1 VITLADAERM
11 LGAAKEHA
19 NSLGIKV
26 SICVVDPRG
35 DLVALPRMDGARFYT
50 TDVAR
55 GKAMVSA
62 MFGRPSAAF
71 AERANSPVFQSLNQ
85 MQQRRL
91 VFGQG
96 AVPVTRGEEI
106 IGAVGVSGGSSQ
118 QDEDVASG
126 GIGALALPSG

>member
-1 VITLADAERM
+1 MITLADAEII
-11 LGAAKEHA
+11 LGAAKDHA

-26 SICVVDPRG
+26 SICVVDARG
-35 DLVALPRMDGARFYT
+35 DLLALIRMDGARFYT

-55 GKAMVSA
+55 GKATVSA

-85 MQQRRL
+85 MQQGRL

-96 AVPVTRGEEI
+96 AIPVTKGEEI

-118 QDEDVASG
+118 QDEEVASAG
-126 GIGALALPSG
+126 VSALA